1 MSPWYLADST
11 GNVSTFNATMD
22 WDGDTN
28 QNGPLPTG
36 TLTATVYDPSCPST
50 GCVYTHTITSA
61 DYQWAFAGHWYWSL
75 HYAFPLGTEYPLSD
89 TFWMSYSG
97 DSNFA
102 GSSAQGMNT

>member
-1 MSPWYLADST
+1 
-11 GNVSTFNATMD
+11 MD

-50 GCVYTHTITSA
+50 GCVYTHIITSA